1 MSSLFALLPE
11 ASRFWH
17 AFTRLRR
24 FPLLTQEEWDDPFIA
39 AVAAAT
45 AMPTPD
51 RLMNQAVVVRLLPVV
66 EAIQAAITSHRNPDD
81 SITQTLSADA
91 IAQAL
96 ITMHQRSR
104 SGQFSTEPS
113 AHDQILTAIILHG
126 LASPDAPWVVTDT
139 HVSRTLG
146 ATNIFRGRPHTLI
159 HRMLDL
165 PSKETVPVVAW
176 CVVPPHLLPTG
187 SDIPTIGAL
196 TVVGSSAKCAAAWA
210 SILDGSRH
218 AITLPQQPF
227 VPFMALGEQ
236 PSYHMIGKQVAHKA
250 AGTQQYRTL
259 RNEQPLPSSRLAT
272 TTILHRSVLTPQ
284 AGEDCLHLTG
294 MDGLPN
300 HALLWAQLERACPLP
315 LQPHWLDDLWHLGR
329 THGLIVQLP
338 SWGCTGYW
346 LKTSAIADWARIIRA
361 IVTTSPVTTAGV
373 AVTTIGKKSA
383 TEEKTA
389 AHS

>member
-11 ASRFWH
+11 AHRFWH

-24 FPLLTQEEWDDPFIA
+24 FPLLSQEEWDDPFIT

-45 AMPTPD
+45 AMHSPN
-51 RLMNQAVVVRLLPVV
+51 RLMSQTVFVGMLPVV
-66 EAIQAAITSHRNPDD
+66 EAMQAAITSHRNPDD

-91 IAQAL
+91 MKQAL

-104 SGQFSTEPS
+104 AGLFSAQPT
-113 AHDQILTAIILHG
+113 AHDQILTAIMLHG
-126 LASPDAPWVVTDT
+126 LACPDAPWVVADT
-139 HVSRTLG
+139 HVSRTLA
-146 ATNIFRGRPHTLI
+146 ATNPFRGRPHTLH

-176 CVVPPHLLPTG
+176 CVLPPNLLPTG

-218 AITLPQQPF
+218 AITLPQVPLTPF
-227 VPFMALGEQ
+227 LALGGDL
-236 PSYHMIGKQVAHKA
+236 PYHQIGKQVAHKA

-259 RNEQPLPSSRLAT
+259 RNETPLPSSRLAT

-300 HALLWAQLERACPLP
+300 HAILWAQLERACPLP
-315 LQPHWLDDLWHLGR
+315 LQPHWLDDLWHVGR

-338 SWGCTGYW
+338 AWGCAGYW

-361 IVTTSPVTTAGV
+361 IVTKSPVTTAGV

-383 TEEKTA
+383 AAEKA
-389 AHS
+389 AAR